1 MTFLKIIVEVFSLLG
16 GTIMDLKKYKVFL
29 TAVDLGSFTKAAA
42 QLGYTPSGVT
52 HMMNALEEELGF
64 QILTRGKNGVLLTEN
79 GERLVPLLR
88 ELLNLEEEY
97 SQTVSEING
106 LNAGTI
112 RIGSYSS
119 IAVHWLPK
127 IIKSFQAYYP
137 NIKIKLMEGIRQE
150 VVTWLEERKID
161 LGFMSYQPGMK
172 FDWVPLKD
180 DPMIAVLPINH
191 PLAKEKAYP
200 IRYCESED
208 FIMPACG
215 YDYDVI
221 ELFRSEKISL
231 KIRYE
236 TFENYAALSMIECGL
251 GMSVMNELITKG
263 RICNVAK
270 LPLMPEKYISLGIA
284 VPNTDKLPPAAKKFI
299 TFCEKE
305 F

>member
-1 MTFLKIIVEVFSLLG
+1 
-16 GTIMDLKKYKVFL
+16 MDLKKYKVFL
-29 TAVDLGSFTKAAA
+29 TSADLGSFTKAAA
-42 QLGYTPSGVT
+42 QLDYTPSGVT

-64 QILTRGKNGVLLTEN
+64 QILTRGKSGVQLAEN
-79 GERLVPLLR
+79 GKRLVPILR
-88 ELLNLEEEY
+88 ELLHLEEEF
-97 SQTVSEING
+97 SQTVSEMNG
-106 LNAGTI
+106 LNSGTI

-127 IIKSFQAYYP
+127 IIKSFQQDYP
-137 NIKIKLMEGIRQE
+137 NIRIKLMEGIRQE
-150 VVTWLEERKID
+150 VVSWLEEQKID

-172 FDWVPLKD
+172 FDWIPLRD
-180 DPMIAVLPINH
+180 DPMIAVLPLDH

-200 IRYCESED
+200 LKNCESEN

-215 YDYDVI
+215 SDFDVV
-221 ELFRSEKISL
+221 ELFRNAKISL

-251 GMSVMNELITKG
+251 GMSVMNELVTKG
-263 RICNVAK
+263 RICNVVK
-270 LPLMPEKYISLGIA
+270 LPLEPEEHISLGIA

-299 TFCEKE
+299 AYCEKE

>member
-1 MTFLKIIVEVFSLLG
+1 
-16 GTIMDLKKYKVFL
+16 MDLKKYKVFL
-29 TAVDLGSFTKAAA
+29 ASADLGSFTKAAA
-42 QLGYTPSGVT
+42 QLDYTPSGVT

-64 QILTRGKNGVLLTEN
+64 QILTRGKNGVQLTEN
-79 GERLVPLLR
+79 GKRLVPILR
-88 ELLNLEEEY
+88 ELLHLEEEF
-97 SQTVSEING
+97 SQTVSEMNG
-106 LNAGTI
+106 LNSGTI

-127 IIKSFQAYYP
+127 IIKSFQRDYP
-137 NIKIKLMEGIRQE
+137 NIRIKLMEGIRQE
-150 VVTWLEERKID
+150 VVSWLEEQKID

-172 FDWVPLKD
+172 FDWIPLRD
-180 DPMIAVLPINH
+180 DPMIAVLPLDH

-200 IRYCESED
+200 LKNCESEN

-215 YDYDVI
+215 SDFDVV
-221 ELFRSEKISL
+221 ELFRNAKISP

-251 GMSVMNELITKG
+251 GMSVMNELVTKG
-263 RICNVAK
+263 RICNVIK
-270 LPLMPEKYISLGIA
+270 LPLEPEEHISLGIA

-299 TFCEKE
+299 GYCERE

>member
-1 MTFLKIIVEVFSLLG
+1 
-16 GTIMDLKKYKVFL
+16 MDLKKYKVFL
-29 TAVDLGSFTKAAA
+29 ASADLGSFTKAAA
-42 QLGYTPSGVT
+42 QLDYTPSGVT

-64 QILTRGKNGVLLTEN
+64 QILTRGKSGVQLTEN
-79 GERLVPLLR
+79 GKRLVPILR
-88 ELLNLEEEY
+88 ELLHLEEEF
-97 SQTVSEING
+97 SQTVSEMNG
-106 LNAGTI
+106 LNSGTI

-127 IIKSFQAYYP
+127 IIKSFQQDYP
-137 NIKIKLMEGIRQE
+137 NIRIKLMEGIRQE
-150 VVTWLEERKID
+150 VVSWLEEQKID

-172 FDWVPLKD
+172 FDWIPLRD
-180 DPMIAVLPINH
+180 DPMIAVLPLDH

-200 IRYCESED
+200 LKNCESEN

-215 YDYDVI
+215 SDFDVV
-221 ELFRSEKISL
+221 ELFCNAKISP

-251 GMSVMNELITKG
+251 GMSVMNELVTKG
-263 RICNVAK
+263 RICNVVK
-270 LPLMPEKYISLGIA
+270 LPLEPEEYISLGIA

-299 TFCEKE
+299 AYCEKE

>member
-1 MTFLKIIVEVFSLLG
+1 
-16 GTIMDLKKYKVFL
+16 MDLKKYKVFL
-29 TAVDLGSFTKAAA
+29 ASADLGSFTKAAA
-42 QLGYTPSGVT
+42 QLDYTPSGVT

-64 QILTRGKNGVLLTEN
+64 QILTRGKNGVQLTEN
-79 GERLVPLLR
+79 GKRLVPILR
-88 ELLNLEEEY
+88 ELLHLEEEF
-97 SQTVSEING
+97 SQTVSEMNG
-106 LNAGTI
+106 LNSGTI

-127 IIKSFQAYYP
+127 IIKSFQHDYP
-137 NIKIKLMEGIRQE
+137 NIRIKLMEGIRQE
-150 VVTWLEERKID
+150 VVSWLEEQKID

-172 FDWVPLKD
+172 FDWIPLRD
-180 DPMIAVLPINH
+180 DPMIAVLPLDH

-200 IRYCESED
+200 LKNCESEN

-215 YDYDVI
+215 SDFDVV
-221 ELFRSEKISL
+221 ELFRNAKISP

-251 GMSVMNELITKG
+251 GMSVMNELVTKG
-263 RICNVAK
+263 RICNVIK
-270 LPLMPEKYISLGIA
+270 LPLEPEEHISLGIA

-299 TFCEKE
+299 GYCERE